1 MQVPITKQDIQS
13 DAFKT
18 LFNDALVNGVI
29 VRVRDA
35 DALSRCK
42 ACVWSHMLTLY
53 GFELPGY
60 FSLSPIEYC
69 CSQLSAQQLADMHS
83 AITAIFFAVM
93 RVFYESAGSAIFQDL
108 VLPDHLWFLRAA
120 PELPPLFLTPL
131 PCNISRCSDSGSLR
145 QHNTHT
151 ARMELAKLCEAEV
164 EETLDFLRADIQ
176 YDTLQ
181 HLVMHVMRNQ
191 FNHCWSLVG
200 TCGVVG
206 LRETLARSRTLSDDG
221 PRALDTSDCPFGD
234 HICSH
239 LALAWLGSEIRK
251 HTTVE
256 HIWMHTVGT
265 VAMQQC
271 YPNKGI
277 SLHAYIYVCVR
288 TCVRTHVCTYVLRN
302 SFHTMYVRVYVP
314 ARTYVRTQV
323 CTVRTYMLAYARTY
337 VHVCMCTCVCTYTY
351 VHA

>member
-1 MQVPITKQDIQS
+1 
-13 DAFKT
+13 
-18 LFNDALVNGVI
+18 
-29 VRVRDA
+29 
-35 DALSRCK
+35 
-42 ACVWSHMLTLY
+42 MLTLY

-93 RVFYESAGSAIFQDL
+93 RVFYASAGSAIFQDL

-145 QHNTHT
+145 QHNAHT

-164 EETLDFLRADIQ
+164 EETLDFLREDIQ

-191 FNHCWSLVG
+191 FKHFWSLVG

-206 LRETLARSRTLSDDG
+206 LRETLARSRTLSNDG
-221 PRALDTSDCPFGD
+221 PHALDTSDCPFGD

-251 HTTVE
+251 HTKVE

-288 TCVRTHVCTYVLRN
+288 TYVRTHVCTYVLRN
-302 SFHTMYVRVYVP
+302 SFHTMYVRVNVH

-323 CTVRTYMLAYARTY
+323 CTVRTYVLAYARTY
-337 VHVCMCTCVCTYTY
+337 VHVCMRTCVCTYTY